1 MSDMRESYSAASG
14 LEIDGSTS
22 GRFGGVYG
30 GILHGS
36 DGVAGRRFLVT
47 GAASGI
53 GRETAILLGARGA
66 RVVVADRDFERVSA
80 VAGAIVAA
88 GGQAA
93 ALVAD
98 ISDEAEV
105 ERMISAAVSAFGG
118 LDGAFNNAGIAAAGA
133 YSFGTALAETDV
145 ADFRELVDVNL
156 VGMFLCLKHELR
168 HLEGG
173 ASIVN
178 NASAAGL
185 IGVPNGA
192 AYVASKHG
200 AVGLT
205 KAAALEGANAGIRVN
220 ATCPGFVE
228 TPMLLDNAT
237 DEGKLARQGMTP
249 MGRLAQASEVAQL
262 VAWLLS
268 PASSFVT
275 GACIPVDGG
284 LTVGG
289 RRSA

>member
-1 MSDMRESYSAASG
+1 MGHVEGES
-14 LEIDGSTS
+14 
-22 GRFGGVYG
+22 
-30 GILHGS
+30 
-36 DGVAGRRFLVT
+36 AGRRFLVT

-53 GRETAILLGARGA
+53 GRETAILLGLRGS
-66 RVVVADRDFERVSA
+66 RVVVVDRNLESVSKVSA
-80 VAGAIVAA
+80 DINAS
-88 GGQAA
+88 GGEAV

-98 ISDEAEV
+98 ISNEADV
-105 ERMISAAVSAFGG
+105 ERMIADAMSAFGG
-118 LDGAFNNAGIAAAGA
+118 LDGAFNNAGISAAGA
-133 YSFGTALAETDV
+133 YSFGTALADTDV

-168 HLEGG
+168 HLRSG

-185 IGVPNGA
+185 IGVSNGA

-205 KAAALEGANAGIRVN
+205 KAAALEGSSKGIRVN

-228 TPMLLDNAT
+228 TPMLLENAT
-237 DEGKLARQGMTP
+237 DEGKQARRAMTP
-249 MGRLAQASEVAQL
+249 MGRLGQASEIAEL

-289 RRSA
+289 SR